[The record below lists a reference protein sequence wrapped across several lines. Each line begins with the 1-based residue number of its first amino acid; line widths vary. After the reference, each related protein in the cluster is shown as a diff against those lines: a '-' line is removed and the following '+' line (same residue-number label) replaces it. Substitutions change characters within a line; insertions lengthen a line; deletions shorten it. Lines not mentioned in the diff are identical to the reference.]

1 MINPNVG
8 LYIEALYIE
17 ALYIEALYIEAL
29 VADVF
34 DMHSQIYSYHDFNLI
49 YRLNSLMP
57 TLLQIL
63 TIITD
68 SF

>member
-1 MINPNVG
+1 MVINPNVG
-8 LYIEALYIE
+8 LYIE

-57 TLLQIL
+57 PLLQIL